1 MAAQFS
7 PFQLFGM
14 KPAFEID
21 ETRLEAAYQAAMMKV
36 HPDRFAD
43 RSAAE
48 RRVAEQWSARIN
60 EAHETLKN
68 PVQRA
73 SWLCE
78 SAGFPIGAETNT
90 AMPMDFLM
98 KQMQWREALEA
109 AEGNPEAITAIRQST
124 EAEKADIIAGLA
136 RNIDEEKNWA
146 GAVDL
151 TRRLMFVNRF
161 LEEVERVEKK

>member
-1 MAAQFS
+1 MAAQIS

-14 KPAFEID
+14 KPAFVID
-21 ETRLEAAYQAAMMKV
+21 EKRLDAAYQAAMMKV

-60 EAHETLKN
+60 EAHDTLKN
-68 PVQRA
+68 PVLRA

-78 SAGFPIGAETNT
+78 TAGFPIGAETNT

-109 AEGNPEAITAIRQST
+109 AEGDSATVAEIRQST
-124 EAEKADIIAGLA
+124 EAEKSDIIAGLA
-136 RNIDEEKNWA
+136 HAIDEEKNWA
-146 GAVDL
+146 CAVDL

-161 LEEVERVEKK
+161 LQEVERVEKK